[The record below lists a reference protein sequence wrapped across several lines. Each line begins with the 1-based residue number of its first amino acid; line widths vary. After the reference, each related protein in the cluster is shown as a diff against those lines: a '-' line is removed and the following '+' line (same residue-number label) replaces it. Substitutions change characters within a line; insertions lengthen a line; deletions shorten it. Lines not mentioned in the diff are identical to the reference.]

1 MNTSKKLPLLI
12 AGVAVVAVIA
22 VLMVKKPVQEK
33 GPPPTVAVILP
44 LTGNTAFLGEFCKNG
59 MELAVEQANGSGGV
73 SGQPLKLDFAD
84 SKNEPKE
91 GVAVFQKAMLSR
103 PSAVVVAMS
112 SVTSAIAPLADEQK
126 VPLFAT
132 MVSSK
137 GVTDNHPT
145 MFRLFIN
152 AEIDARLMAEFAA
165 KTKGF
170 KNVSIVSVNDEM
182 GASFSSVFT
191 ETFTAAGGKILAHES
206 FDKVATEFRDVAAK
220 IRAVPSEA
228 IYLLGYDRN
237 LGQLAKALREQGVT
251 QPFLSI
257 ATIAQEPV
265 RAVAGDA
272 LNNTFFTAVQF
283 DADAPSGAKAKAF
296 VAAYEKRF
304 GKKPTYF
311 SAFAYDSVL
320 LLAEA
325 MHSKGTSSE
334 NVIAGLQAIESF
346 EGTTGTISFGGT
358 RDARFPM
365 TVKQISQG
373 AISSAK

>member
-1 MNTSKKLPLLI
+1 
-12 AGVAVVAVIA
+12 
-22 VLMVKKPVQEK
+22 
-33 GPPPTVAVILP
+33 
-44 LTGNTAFLGEFCKNG
+44 
-59 MELAVEQANGSGGV
+59 
-73 SGQPLKLDFAD
+73 
-84 SKNEPKE
+84 
-91 GVAVFQKAMLSR
+91 MLSR

-152 AEIDARLMAEFAA
+152 ADIDARLMAEFAA

-170 KNVSIVSVNDEM
+170 KNVSIISVNDEM

-191 ETFTAAGGKILAHES
+191 ETFTAAGGKIATHES
-206 FDKVATEFRDVAAK
+206 FDKAATEFRDVAAK

-228 IYLLGYDRN
+228 VYLLGYDRN

-283 DADAPSGAKAKAF
+283 DAEAPSGMKAKAF

-325 MHSKGTSSE
+325 MHSKGTSSD
-334 NVIAGLQAIESF
+334 NVVAGLQAIESF

-365 TVKQISQG
+365 TVKQINQG
-373 AISSAK
+373 AVSSAK